1 MKKVMIVLLST
12 TIGAL
17 AGALGAGRLL
27 NNQKGN
33 IENKV
38 DKFKRYYNILNQ
50 WLSLK
55 QEGKSL
61 AVYFENN
68 NYKSLAI
75 YGMGELGNRL
85 YDELKNSD
93 IAVKYA
99 IDEKFTVTYT
109 GLDVRSPEE
118 EFDKVD
124 AIIVTA
130 VFAFEEIEKQLK
142 EKVDFSV
149 ISLEDVVYA
158 V

>member
-1 MKKVMIVLLST
+1 MIVLLSAMLG
-12 TIGAL
+12 IL
-17 AGALGAGRLL
+17 AGASGVGYLL
-27 NNQKGN
+27 KNQKGN

-38 DKFKRYYNILNQ
+38 DKFKRYYNVLNQ

-61 AVYFENN
+61 AQYFENN

-85 YDELKNSD
+85 YDELGGSD
-93 IAVKYA
+93 ITVRYAV
-99 IDEKFTVTYT
+99 DEKFTITYT
-109 GLDVRSPEE
+109 GLNVKSPEE

-124 AIIVTA
+124 AIVVTA
-130 VFAFEEIEKQLK
+130 IFAFEEIENQLK
-142 EKVDFSV
+142 EKVDFPI

-158 V
+158 I